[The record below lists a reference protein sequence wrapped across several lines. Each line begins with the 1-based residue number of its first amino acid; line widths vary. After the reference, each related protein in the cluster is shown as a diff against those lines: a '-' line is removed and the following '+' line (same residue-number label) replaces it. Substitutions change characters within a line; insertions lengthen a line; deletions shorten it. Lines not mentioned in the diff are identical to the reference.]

1 MDQWYEK
8 YENTKVCHKKIALEA
23 QEKGNWACYVV
34 VTNFPVIKAHQLN
47 FNSEITFSSYM
58 NYLTFHIFS
67 LFDI

>member
-34 VTNFPVIKAHQLN
+34 VTNFPVIKAHQLW
-47 FNSEITFSSYM
+47 I
-58 NYLTFHIFS
+58 LTAK
-67 LFDI
+67 